1 MNEFLKYLK
10 GMKKE
15 RATPTRK
22 KTGRAEGP
30 LKELNLKNRSRR
42 AEGFINP
49 PPIEDAMNPRYEERR
64 LNEAIATLDEKSKEK
79 ISQVNSLLNRSSP
92 VTEHIM
98 AIQLP
103 EKFKILTIQTY
114 TGVEDPTE
122 HLDNYKMHMDL
133 QGTSQELAC

>member
-49 PPIEDAMNPRYEERR
+49 PPIEDAMNPRYEER
-64 LNEAIATLDEKSKEK
+64 
-79 ISQVNSLLNRSSP
+79 SLLNRSSP